1 MRSIG
6 KVNIRKLKAIIS
18 DEVSKMPKYDRDYRS
33 IEEKVIERCP
43 SEWWDIW
50 EMAYQEIHRI
60 IDDEL
65 SKVAYGR

>member
-18 DEVSKMPKYDRDYRS
+18 
-33 IEEKVIERCP
+33 EEISNTPENCNAAEQRIIARCP

-50 EMAYQEIHRI
+50 EMAHQEIHSI